1 MLIQS
6 YMRKGESMG
15 NTKVLEKQIIS
26 LFADPITG
34 Q

>member
-15 NTKVLEKQIIS
+15 KKVLEKQIKS